1 MPTPPKQ
8 IIVSSAT
15 TPNGQLVD
23 SKGMATRPFLKL
35 LQDQSRAINKALT
48 PNGGLQPGVLPASQ
62 PVPTPLT
69 AAVVTEVASAGS
81 ASPLPAAP
89 AGYLD
94 WDINGT
100 TYKVPFYL
108 P

>member
-1 MPTPPKQ
+1 MPPPQQ
-8 IIVSSAT
+8 IVVSSAT

-23 SKGMATRPFLKL
+23 KNGMATRPFLKL
-35 LQDQSRAINKALT
+35 LQDQGRAINAALT
-48 PNGGLQPGVLPASQ
+48 PNGGLQPGVIPASQ

-81 ASPLPAAP
+81 GNPLPALP
-89 AGYLD
+89 VGYLD
-94 WDINGT
+94 WEINGT
-100 TYKVPFYL
+100 IYKIPFYL